1 MARIA
6 PGSAGWKPFSRVVT
20 DDQSVLCW
28 VKWNPRRIYAID
40 GSTVVTAARMQ
51 VQVSQVNFDINAVAD
66 TTIGTYTGNTGGDDA
81 VMLVD
86 AATVQGLLDRINGL
100 ELAIDRYI
108 AGLGDF
114 RPQHVIGTGD
124 GLAVALA
131 NILLGVHSKGLQVF
145 ADTSGLAINS
155 LFAVGVGT
163 GGCRPGAGA
172 SIPDL
177 AAAEYT
183 STVAG
188 VVTEVR
194 APKRSAESY
203 PFQQTFES
211 KITGITFAAAYAS
224 NAKIVS
230 IYDVNDNLL
239 FQEDIGSTNVLTDAS
254 RYGFDNPVAQA
265 VGPLFVECTGT
276 GALTDGA
283 LKVQGFTRVS

>member
-1 MARIA
+1 MGRIA
-6 PGSAGWKPFSRVVT
+6 PGASGWKPFFRVVT

-28 VKWNPRRIYAID
+28 VKWNPRRIYAED

-51 VQVSQVNFDINAVAD
+51 VQASQVNFDINGVAD
-66 TTIGTYTGNTGGDDA
+66 ATIGTYTSNSGGDDA
-81 VMLVD
+81 VMLAD
-86 AATVQGLLDRINGL
+86 AATVQGLLDRINAT
-100 ELAIDRYI
+100 ELGYDRYL

-145 ADTSGLAINS
+145 ADTSGLAIN
-155 LFAVGVGT
+155 LVFAVGVGT
-163 GGCRPGAGA
+163 AGAKAGAGQ

-177 AAAEYT
+177 AQAEYT
-183 STVAG
+183 STVGG
-188 VVTEVR
+188 VVTQVR

-203 PFQQTFES
+203 PFQHTFET
-211 KITGITFAAAYAS
+211 KITGITFAAAYSS

-254 RYGFDNPVAQA
+254 RYSFDNPVAQA

-276 GALTDGA
+276 GTLTDGA
-283 LKVQGFTRVS
+283 LKVAGFTRVG